1 MPTVILAQSVRRHVD
16 VPDAVVE
23 GTSVAEALDLVFSRH
38 PRLRSYIVDE
48 QGRVR
53 RHVAVFVNGAP
64 LRDRIRLSDGVS
76 AADRIHV
83 IQALSGG

>member
-1 MPTVILAQSVRRHVD
+1 MPTVIFAHSVRRHVD
-16 VPDAVVE
+16 VPDTVVE
-23 GTSVAEALDLVFSRH
+23 GTSVRDALDRVFAVH
-38 PRLRSYIVDE
+38 PRLRSYVVDE
-48 QGRVR
+48 QGRMR